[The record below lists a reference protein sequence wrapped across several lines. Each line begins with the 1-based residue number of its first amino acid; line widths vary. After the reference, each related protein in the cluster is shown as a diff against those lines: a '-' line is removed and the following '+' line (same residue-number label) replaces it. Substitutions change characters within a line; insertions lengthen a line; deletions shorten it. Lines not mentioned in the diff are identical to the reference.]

1 MLEDDS
7 DSERIQQEASTAVSG
22 DTKFKSIFASI
33 MESDE
38 DSFDEKEHQEEEEM
52 DPIQIRSMLDFN
64 QDRNKP
70 HNMFYR

>member
-1 MLEDDS
+1 
-7 DSERIQQEASTAVSG
+7 
-22 DTKFKSIFASI
+22 
-33 MESDE
+33 MESEE

-70 HNMFYR
+70 HNMFYRW